1 MPTKVAS
8 RTSKCQDRALDAYF
22 AALGAVRLLE
32 PSEEVALAQAIERG
46 RETEVRLSA
55 QPPGTRAERT
65 ALAAEVEAGRRA
77 RDHFVA
83 ANLRLVVSL
92 AAKHLNPGGPGL
104 DDLIQDGNLGL
115 LAAVDR
121 FDWRRGYR
129 FSTYATW
136 WIRQSLQRGAV
147 TDDRVLKL
155 PYALYDALRRVRAA
169 CTRLETATGREPT
182 VAELAE
188 ATNLSPAAVLRALAA
203 PPDAV
208 SLDRAAGEDAD
219 AGDLGALVAVA
230 EDDPAEEV
238 ADRLAARA
246 HLRAVAD
253 AVDERA
259 WRLLALRYGLDGG
272 EPQTYD
278 AIGAELSVCR
288 ETVRS
293 TLNRTL
299 DHLREVLP
307 DAVA

>member
-1 MPTKVAS
+1 MPTKVAG
-8 RTSKCQDRALDAYF
+8 RTSTGQDRSLDGYF

-32 PSEEVALAQAIERG
+32 PAEEVALARAAERG
-46 RETEVRLSA
+46 REAAARLAA
-55 QPPGTRAERT
+55 QPPPAPAQRS

-92 AAKHLNPGGPGL
+92 AAKHLKTGGPAL

-155 PYALYDALRRVRAA
+155 PYTLYDALRRVRAA
-169 CTRLETATGREPT
+169 RTRLESGSGREPT
-182 VAELAE
+182 VEELAA
-188 ATNLSPAAVLRALAA
+188 ATNLSPAAVVRALAA

-208 SLDRAAGEDAD
+208 SLDRAAGEDID
-219 AGDLGALVAVA
+219 GGDLGALVAVA

-238 ADRLAARA
+238 ANRLAADARL
-246 HLRAVAD
+246 HAVAE
-253 AVDERA
+253 AVDGRA
-259 WRLLALRYGLDGG
+259 WRLLALRYGLDGR

-288 ETVRS
+288 ETVRA

-307 DAVA
+307 DTAA